1 MSTQDYRKQSLLY
14 SLLKLHS
21 SEELNSIRTT
31 LFVEANTLNLIFPEL
46 QGLPLVSRRDTALR
60 PASSVLSEDIWCI
73 MNCIS
78 NNVTVPR
85 ILIKNGK
92 KSKTFLKNAPRHTKD
107 TFISLLQ
114 SSQPPINSTSLQ
126 IKDIPVCLQ
135 TQHAPDPPRPHNQTN
150 NDSSQPAL
158 PGSQPPINSTSLQ
171 IKNISV
177 CLQT

>member
-1 MSTQDYRKQSLLY
+1 
-14 SLLKLHS
+14 
-21 SEELNSIRTT
+21 
-31 LFVEANTLNLIFPEL
+31 
-46 QGLPLVSRRDTALR
+46 
-60 PASSVLSEDIWCI
+60 

-92 KSKTFLKNAPRHTKD
+92 KSKTFLKNSPPPHHTQD
-107 TFISLLQ
+107 TSISLLQ

-177 CLQT
+177 CLQTQHAPDPPCPHNQINNDSSQPALPGN